1 MNAQRASDKQLMKIP
16 EVARRLNVGR
26 TMVYELIRKG
36 EITPIHIGRAVRIEP
51 AAVDKLIEGLAAAA
65 EANREP
71 LPLFRRRR

>member
-1 MNAQRASDKQLMKIP
+1 MKIP

-36 EITPIHIGRAVRIEP
+36 EITLIHIGRAVRIEP
-51 AAVDKLIEGLAAAA
+51 AAGEKLIEDLAAAA
-65 EANREP
+65 AAIREP